1 LKQYLPDDPEHLYP
15 IRYALSFEN
24 GYFFIL
30 SAQCEYINSTML
42 NCVHGSNTM
51 HPGVYPMVLLMVYPD
66 DEEYFIYVSTFT
78 LEPKSKFKFPYQS
91 TYFNILAPV
100 AEEPLQVSNTAKKL
114 QWAFLSAIF
123 SLCTF

>member
-1 LKQYLPDDPEHLYP
+1 
-15 IRYALSFEN
+15 
-24 GYFFIL
+24 
-30 SAQCEYINSTML
+30 
-42 NCVHGSNTM
+42 M

-78 LEPKSKFKFPYQS
+78 LEPKSKFKFTYQS

-100 AEEPLQVSNTAKKL
+100 AEAPLQVSNAAKKL
-114 QWAFLSAIF
+114 PWAFLSAIF